1 MARTDITTE
10 GMHGNTSSLTPDR
23 IMQVGLGF
31 MASKTLLS
39 ATELGIFT
47 RLAGNPTDGEILA
60 GQLGLHPRGARDF
73 LDALVALGFLDRH
86 GNVYSNTPETDFFL
100 DRAKPTYVGG
110 LLEMANARLYPFW
123 GSLTEGL
130 LTGLPQNEM
139 KTGKGNSFDALYAD
153 PEKLRG
159 FLKAMTGLSMN
170 SAKAMAAQF
179 PWQNYKTFADVGGA
193 QGGVAV
199 QIAMAHPQLN
209 AIVFDLPVVKLL
221 AEEYIQSM
229 GLAGRVH
236 FVAGDFFKEP
246 LPKVDAIIM
255 GHILHDW
262 NLEDK
267 KRLIAKAYDAIP
279 NGGAFLALECVIDDD
294 RRKNARGL
302 LMSLNML
309 IETDGGFD
317 YCGSDC
323 CGWMREAGFRETR
336 VEHLVGQDSMVV
348 GIK

>member
-1 MARTDITTE
+1 MASPDLKHAGTQGDTP
-10 GMHGNTSSLTPDR
+10 GLTPDR
-23 IMQVGLGF
+23 IMQLGLGF

-39 ATELGIFT
+39 AAELGVFT
-47 RLAGNPTDGEILA
+47 RLAGKPTDGETLSRE
-60 GQLGLHPRGARDF
+60 LGLHPRSARDF
-73 LDALVALGFLDRH
+73 LDALVALGFLDRT
-86 GNVYSNTPETDFFL
+86 GNVYSNTPESDYFL

-110 LLEMANARLYPFW
+110 LLEMCSARLYSHW
-123 GSLTEGL
+123 SSLTEGL
-130 LTGLPQNEM
+130 RTGKPQNEM
-139 KTGKGNSFDALYAD
+139 KTGKGNSFEALYAD

-170 SAKAMAAQF
+170 SARALAAKF
-179 PWQNYKTFADVGGA
+179 SWQNYKTFADVGGA

-199 QIAMAHPQLN
+199 QIALAHPHLN
-209 AIVFDLPVVKLL
+209 AIVFDLPEVKPL
-221 AEEYIQSM
+221 AEEYIQSL
-229 GLAGRVH
+229 GLADRVK
-236 FVAGDFFKEP
+236 FVAGNFFKDP

-267 KRLIAKAYDAIP
+267 KRLISKAYDAIP
-279 NGGAFLALECVIDDD
+279 AGGAFMTIECVIDDE
-294 RRKNARGL
+294 RKKNVRGL

-317 YCGSDC
+317 YCGGDC

-336 VEHLVGQDSMVV
+336 VEHLSGQDSTVI